1 MPVNA
6 VLGSDA
12 VRTFGAVG
20 LADAPARTVVK
31 IVLIVVAVILALYVI
46 YLLRRPITWV
56 FIAAFVAVALSPP
69 VNYLNGYMKRGFA
82 IGLVYLGLLG
92 VIVALTALLV
102 PPVVD
107 EATNLADNAPSYV
120 QDVRDYVQKNKRLNE
135 INQDYQITDK
145 LDEEAAKLPTKIGGA
160 AGVLRDIGF
169 GIVNGIFAFV
179 TIMVLAAFMLSAGPD
194 WRRRGLKMMAPDR
207 AERMDRVLSHLA
219 KAVSGYVTGALLI
232 ALIAGTSTFIVLTII
247 GAPFAA
253 PLAVLAGL
261 FSLVPLVGATIAAVL
276 IGVITLFSDFPTDTI
291 LWAVWAIVYQQIE
304 NNLIQPQV
312 QKRTVN
318 VNGFIVLVSVLFGA
332 TLLGVLG
339 AIVAIPIAASIQIVV
354 REWLEYRRE
363 SRLRRPDDAP
373 SGPSP
378 LTGAGPAGEPA

>member
-1 MPVNA
+1 M
-6 VLGSDA
+6 GI
-12 VRTFGAVG
+12 
-20 LADAPARTVVK
+20 ADAPAKTVVK
-31 IVLIVVAVILALYVI
+31 IVLIIVAVVLCLYLI
-46 YLLRRPITWV
+46 YLLRRPITWL
-56 FIAAFVAVALSPP
+56 FIAGFVALALSPP
-69 VNYLNGYMKRGFA
+69 VNFLNQYMKRGFA
-82 IGLVYLGLLG
+82 IALVYLSLLG

-120 QDVRDYVQKNKRLNE
+120 QDVRDYVEKNERLRE
-135 INQDYQITDK
+135 INADYQITDK
-145 LDEEAAKLPTKIGGA
+145 LDEEAAKLPNKIGGA

-169 GIVNGIFAFV
+169 GIVNGVFAFV
-179 TIMVLAAFMLSAGPD
+179 TIMVLAAFMLSGGPD
-194 WRRRGLKMMAPDR
+194 WRRRALALMPPDR
-207 AERMDRVLSHLA
+207 AERTDRILNHVAS
-219 KAVSGYVTGALLI
+219 AVSGYVTGALVV
-232 ALIAGTSTFIVLTII
+232 AFIAGLSTFIVLTII

-253 PLAVLAGL
+253 PLAVVAGL

-276 IGVITLFSDFPTDTI
+276 IGIVTLFSDFPTDTI

-339 AIVAIPIAASIQIVV
+339 ALVAIPIAASIQIFI
-354 REWLEYRRE
+354 REWWAWRQEN
-363 SRLRRPDDAP
+363 RLVRPTGP
-373 SGPSP
+373 PPESGP
-378 LTGAGPAGEPA
+378 EPASA